1 MSLGGKAKATAEPPI
16 ERGLDLALA
25 KPAANEGRAC
35 LMVMTGEAEGAV
47 YMIDRRVLLIGR
59 SAEAHVR
66 INEHAISTEHALLE
80 SEDDTYTLRDLGSTN
95 GTHVNGRPITHKV
108 VLNSGDTLQMGSTVF
123 LFAARASSLPEGTI
137 RLRPARSEL
146 DIVGPTRPP
155 AALPSAGLARATGEH
170 TASISLTDVVKAVRR
185 YWGYVR
191 RYGWIVALGLGLGAG
206 AGGLYVYVKPPT
218 GSAWL
223 EMTLSGPARTEEGE
237 SHEPFV
243 GAENTFR
250 SLPLIKKTLSGLG
263 ISSPNDGQATG
274 AQMRLT
280 FRPVAYN
287 SRVYRGEYED
297 ATAERAAAFLT
308 LHVRTYVDS
317 ELDKLLR
324 VLRTDAEFDRQQEQK
339 ASEQV
344 AAARARLVEFSE
356 RYPQAVP
363 KDATLPDPPAP
374 RPAAGSL
381 APGLDQNIAASERAL
396 RAALLGI
403 QTRKANP
410 YVEAAAAAETKIAEA
425 RARGLRDQ
433 HPELKSLLDLQASM
447 RQKAST
453 VLATEPSASE
463 RAQDPEVARLEQQL
477 AEQRAAR
484 AKLGAAG
491 PLPAASAPA
500 RPKAV
505 ARPAQ
510 SLAQLR
516 IEYGE
521 LAREYDRA
529 KVEHD
534 ALIKKSESTTRQ
546 LERERTSAE
555 ARYDVITPPTPA
567 KKPLPVV
574 VGKRVGLGAA
584 VGLLAALVI
593 AAALE
598 LRRVLISRGHL

>member
-1 MSLGGKAKATAEPPI
+1 MSLGGKAKVTAEPPI

-25 KPAANEGRAC
+25 RPSANEGRAC

-95 GTHVNGRPITHKV
+95 GTHVNGRPITHRV

-137 RLRPARSEL
+137 RLRPVRSEL
-146 DIVGPTRPP
+146 DVVGPTRPP
-155 AALPSAGLARATGEH
+155 AALPAAGRGLGDH
-170 TASISLTDVVKAVRR
+170 TASVSLTDVVKAVRR

-191 RYGWIVALGLGLGAG
+191 RYGWIVALGLGLGAS
-206 AGGLYVYVKPPT
+206 AGGLYTYVKPPT
-218 GSAWL
+218 GSAWF

-263 ISSPNDGQATG
+263 VASPNDGQATG

-297 ATAERAAAFLT
+297 ASAERAAAFLT
-308 LHVRTYVDS
+308 LHLQTYVDL

-344 AAARARLVEFSE
+344 AAARARLVDFSE

-363 KDATLPDPPAP
+363 RDATLPEAPAP
-374 RPAAGSL
+374 RAASSTSL

-447 RQKAST
+447 RQKASA

-463 RAQDPEVARLEQQL
+463 RAQDPEVGRLEQQL

-484 AKLGAAG
+484 AQLGAAA
-491 PLPAASAPA
+491 PSPVPAAPA
-500 RPKAV
+500 RPKSV

-521 LAREYDRA
+521 LARAYDRA
-529 KVEHD
+529 KTEHD
-534 ALIKKSESTTRQ
+534 ALMKKSESTTRQ

-555 ARYDVITPPTPA
+555 ARYDIITPPTPA
-567 KKPLPVV
+567 KKPLPLVV
-574 VGKRVGLGAA
+574 AKRAGFGAA

-593 AAALE
+593 AAVLE

>member
-1 MSLGGKAKATAEPPI
+1 MSFGGKAKVTAEPPI
-16 ERGLDLALA
+16 ERGLDIALGR
-25 KPAANEGRAC
+25 PAANEGRAC

-59 SAEAHVR
+59 SAEAHIR

-80 SEDDTYTLRDLGSTN
+80 SDEDTYTLRDLGSTN

-108 VLNSGDTLQMGSTVF
+108 VLGSGDTIQMGSTVF
-123 LFAARASSLPEGTI
+123 LFAARASSLPDGTI
-137 RLRPARSEL
+137 RLRPARTEL
-146 DIVGPTRPP
+146 EVIGPTRPP
-155 AALPSAGLARATGEH
+155 AAPASPGAIRATGEH
-170 TASISLTDVVKAVRR
+170 TASISLTDVVKAARR
-185 YWGYVR
+185 YWGYAR
-191 RYGWIVALGLGLGAG
+191 RYGWIVGLGLGLGAG
-206 AGGLYVYVKPPT
+206 AGGLYTYVKPPA
-218 GSAWL
+218 GSAWF
-223 EMTLSGPARTEEGE
+223 EMTLSGPARTEDGE

-250 SLPLIKKTLSGLG
+250 SLPLIKKTLTG
-263 ISSPNDGQATG
+263 IGIASPNDGQATS

-297 ATAERAAAFLT
+297 ASAERAAAFLT
-308 LHVRTYVDS
+308 LHLQTYVDS

-324 VLRTDAEFDRQQEQK
+324 VLRTDAEFDRREEQK
-339 ASEQV
+339 ASERV
-344 AAARARLVEFSE
+344 AAARARLVDFSE

-363 KDATLPDPPAP
+363 KDATLPEPPAP
-374 RPAAGSL
+374 RPTAGSL
-381 APGLDQNIAASERAL
+381 APGLDQNIAATERAL

-403 QTRKANP
+403 QTRKASP
-410 YVEAAAAAETKIAEA
+410 YLEAAAAAETKIADA

-447 RQKAST
+447 RQKANAA
-453 VLATEPSASE
+453 LETEPGASD

-484 AKLGAAG
+484 AKLGATV
-491 PLPAASAPA
+491 PLAVAPASA

-534 ALIKKSESTTRQ
+534 ALMKKSESTARQ

-567 KKPLPVV
+567 KKPLPLVL
-574 VGKRVGLGAA
+574 GKRAGFGAA
-584 VGLLAALVI
+584 VGLLVALVI
-593 AAALE
+593 AAGLE